1 MPYHA
6 GSFLV
11 ARSVLKDPS
20 FHQSVV
26 LLLQHNADGAFG
38 LIVNRP
44 AQAEGVPFPVFTG
57 GPCPSEGVILLHGHR
72 AWVEES
78 ADAMG
83 REVAPG
89 IFVGDAETFQRV
101 TSAPPQHDTRYRI
114 FACYSGWGP
123 EQLENELAAG
133 AWAVVPATGEL
144 LFETSSEDLWEQLL
158 PPSFPEPSVN

>member
-20 FHQSVV
+20 FRQSVV

-44 AQAEGVPFPVFTG
+44 AQADGVPFPVFTG

-72 AWVEES
+72 AWLEEC
-78 ADAMG
+78 ADTAE

-89 IFVGDAETFQRV
+89 IFVGDAESFQRV
-101 TSAPPQHDTRYRI
+101 TAAAPEEDPRYRI

-123 EQLENELAAG
+123 DQLEGELAAG
-133 AWAVVPATGEL
+133 AWAVVPATGAL
-144 LFETSSEDLWEQLL
+144 LFETPSAELWERLL
-158 PPSFPEPSVN
+158 PPLFPQPSVN